1 MAPFPIRPRTEQDLA
16 GVAALLL
23 ATHHSHA
30 YPVYLPSD
38 LRSWGAAEG
47 VIDAWVATDAG
58 AGTGSAGVVGHVV
71 LTEVDD
77 DEATEQWVAA
87 TGRPWSGLV
96 AVRRLV
102 VHERAHG
109 TGTGRALLKT
119 AVAAAHGLGRRPVLD
134 MSDNLDAA
142 ARLYAAEGFEVVGNY
157 DLDLSGHLLHVIT
170 WVGPEP
176 P

>member
-1 MAPFPIRPRTEQDLA
+1 MTFPIRPRTDEDLA

-30 YPVYLPSD
+30 YPVYLPTD
-38 LRSWGAAEG
+38 LRAWGAAED
-47 VIDAWVATDAG
+47 VISAWVATEPSVG
-58 AGTGSAGVVGHVV
+58 AGSPEVVGHVA

-77 DEATEQWVAA
+77 DVATEQWVAA
-87 TGRPWSGLV
+87 TGRPWSGLA

-102 VHERAHG
+102 VHQRAHG

-119 AVAAAHGLGRRPVLD
+119 AVAAAHQLGRRPVLD

-142 ARLYAAEGFEVVGNY
+142 GRLYVAEGFEVVGDY